1 MEDADLKF
9 LNSVIVFLITVCIV
23 LVVTIG
29 MVDNKMMEAILSFA
43 LMVAT
48 VLITRLSYIIDKKD
62 T

>member
-1 MEDADLKF
+1 MKDADLKF